1 MSCSDD
7 EVLSYSKLLLIKNS
21 FPTPATGSCSV
32 SLSARLKQS
41 LQLSVTIQ
49 VALGCNQT
57 TFCLLFSLDLSQV
70 HFSLQHIFLCFFIV
84 KSLKNIN
91 TSVRSL
97 TPTCFLSPT
106 ILSPMIHRNTWITE
120 TSLDYEHTPAEEYFE
135 TKS

>member
-57 TFCLLFSLDLSQV
+57 TFCLLVSLDLSQV
-70 HFSLQHIFLCFFIV
+70 HFSLQHIFFVLFY
-84 KSLKNIN
+84 SEE
-91 TSVRSL
+91 S
-97 TPTCFLSPT
+97 
-106 ILSPMIHRNTWITE
+106 
-120 TSLDYEHTPAEEYFE
+120 EEYQHQCEIPNSHLLPFSHDSLSHDSQ
-135 TKS
+135 KHMDNRNIFRL